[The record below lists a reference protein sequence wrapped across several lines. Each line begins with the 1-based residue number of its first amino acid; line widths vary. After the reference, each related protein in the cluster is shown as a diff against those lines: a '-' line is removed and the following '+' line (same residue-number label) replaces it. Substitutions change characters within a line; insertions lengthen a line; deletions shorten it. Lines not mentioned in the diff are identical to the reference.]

1 MKNLFTLFLLT
12 LFTATFNQV
21 YCPPPLQ
28 FLRTTLPSQKS
39 LSTIE
44 ITTQTT
50 PLVSH
55 LKQEIIDE
63 STTAT
68 AFNVDELDESMSEF
82 LPDQILSLLNPK
94 LMSPFMAIF
103 ALIKNFIEKVLLILG
118 RL

>member
-1 MKNLFTLFLLT
+1 MKNLFNLFAFM
-12 LFTATFNQV
+12 LFTALFNQV

-28 FLRTTLPSQKS
+28 FFRTTLTSQKM

-44 ITTQTT
+44 ITTQFT
-50 PLVSH
+50 PLVSN
-55 LKQEIIDE
+55 LEQEIIGE
-63 STTAT
+63 STTAS
-68 AFNVDELDESMSEF
+68 AFNVDELASMSEF

-103 ALIKNFIEKVLLILG
+103 ALIKNFVEKVLLILG